1 MYCLWYM
8 GFFFTCYLSF
18 TVHIQGVLDVL
29 KLHESTS
36 DVLLVHVGSGN
47 QEECKFMHM
56 KQRNVT
62 KTKIDITKC
71 ELYDQVKQL
80 IEKRKAKTLIV
91 RAQLLIQQIANI

>member
-1 MYCLWYM
+1 
-8 GFFFTCYLSF
+8 
-18 TVHIQGVLDVL
+18 
-29 KLHESTS
+29 
-36 DVLLVHVGSGN
+36 
-47 QEECKFMHM
+47 M

-91 RAQLLIQQIANI
+91 SAQLLI